1 MKLAVLYDSKTGN
14 TKKAAG
20 WIAEGMNRM
29 ENVDAR
35 LFSISNADPVF
46 LNEAR
51 GVVIGS
57 PSWLAQPTPDLHAW
71 IVSSAGRVN

>member
-1 MKLAVLYDSKTGN
+1 MKLAVLYDSQTGN
-14 TKKAAG
+14 TKQAAE

-29 ENVDAR
+29 ENVEVQV
-35 LFSISNADPVF
+35 FSVHDADPVF